1 MNTDTIIAS
10 LSLFVSLINLVA
22 ILFLSNS
29 MFRLLINKEAE
40 TREPVAAKR
49 DEGLVDVKQSM
60 TYDPR
65 FRG

>member
-1 MNTDTIIAS
+1 MSTDIIIAS
-10 LSLFVSLINLVA
+10 LSLLVSSLNLVA

-29 MFRLLINKEAE
+29 VFRLLVNKEAE
-40 TREPVAAKR
+40 AREPVAAKR
-49 DEGLVDVKQSM
+49 DEGLVDVRQSM